1 MNDILKRAEELKP
14 EIIAWRR
21 HIHENPEVS
30 AVLPETSA
38 YVMTELKKMGYEPT
52 ECGGGVTA
60 VLEGDPNGKV
70 FLLRADMDALP
81 MAEESGLPF
90 SSKNPKA
97 AHTCGHDTHTA
108 MLLGAAKILMENKDK
123 VKGRVK
129 FMFQPGEEGYN
140 GCKQMI
146 AAGILEN
153 PKVDAAMGIHS
164 ATAQEHPTGHV
175 MYCNGPSMASADA
188 FKITVTGKGAHGA
201 RPENGIDPINIL
213 CHIHSALQTIN
224 SRERPQQE
232 PLILTIG
239 QLVAGDACNIIPNS
253 GFISGTIRAFNQDV
267 GCWQTPVH
275 RDCRGYHRHI
285 WRQGGHRVDHRDGPT
300 INDIPQTDELVG
312 YVKEMLGEDK
322 VHCIPAGM
330 GSEDFFRG
338 DVGSSRQLP
347 AGEPGQQRRRL
358 YLWRPQP
365 QGLL

>member
-123 VKGRVK
+123 VKGRV
-129 FMFQPGEEGYN
+129 N
-140 GCKQMI
+140 
-146 AAGILEN
+146 
-153 PKVDAAMGIHS
+153 VS
-164 ATAQEHPTGHV
+164 T
-175 MYCNGPSMASADA
+175 
-188 FKITVTGKGAHGA
+188 
-201 RPENGIDPINIL
+201 R
-213 CHIHSALQTIN
+213 
-224 SRERPQQE
+224 
-232 PLILTIG
+232 
-239 QLVAGDACNIIPNS
+239 
-253 GFISGTIRAFNQDV
+253 
-267 GCWQTPVH
+267 
-275 RDCRGYHRHI
+275 
-285 WRQGGHRVDHRDGPT
+285 
-300 INDIPQTDELVG
+300 
-312 YVKEMLGEDK
+312 
-322 VHCIPAGM
+322 
-330 GSEDFFRG
+330 
-338 DVGSSRQLP
+338 
-347 AGEPGQQRRRL
+347 
-358 YLWRPQP
+358 
-365 QGLL
+365 